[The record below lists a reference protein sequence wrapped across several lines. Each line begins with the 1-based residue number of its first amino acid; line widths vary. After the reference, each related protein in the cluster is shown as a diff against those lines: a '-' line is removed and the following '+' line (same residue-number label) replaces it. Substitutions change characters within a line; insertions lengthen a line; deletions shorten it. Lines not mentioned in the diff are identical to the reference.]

1 MIENQKKE
9 MLEINK
15 NEINEKAEIDKK
27 LNVFYNQVNF
37 INNSLDIIRNRIF
50 NLIITRMY
58 ISDIKFD
65 YQQILDNITNSINDI
80 DKNYIELVNSL
91 NLSFGDKYEKINS
104 YIQQDNFK
112 NQNKKSN
119 KKDKKLNEKDYICS
133 ELKTIVETIEENLTD

>member
-15 NEINEKAEIDKK
+15 NDINEKAEIDKK

-65 YQQILDNITNSINDI
+65 YQQILDNITNSINEI
-80 DKNYIELVNSL
+80 DKNYIDLVNSL
-91 NLSFGDKYEKINS
+91 NLSFGDKHEKINS
-104 YIQQDNFK
+104 YIEQNNFK
-112 NQNKKSN
+112 NQNKKNN
-119 KKDKKLNEKDYICS
+119 KKDKKLSEKDFTCS

>member
-27 LNVFYNQVNF
+27 LNVFYNQINF

-58 ISDIKFD
+58 IKDINFN
-65 YQQILDNITNSINDI
+65 YQTILDNITNSINEI

-91 NLSFGDKYEKINS
+91 NLSFGDKNEKINN
-104 YIQQDNFK
+104 YIKQNSFK
-112 NQNKKSN
+112 NQNKKNN
-119 KKDKKLNEKDYICS
+119 KKDKKLSEKDFTCS
-133 ELKTIVETIEENLTD
+133 ELKTIVETTEENLTD

>member
-27 LNVFYNQVNF
+27 LNVFYNQINF

-58 ISDIKFD
+58 ISDIQFD
-65 YQQILDNITNSINDI
+65 YQQILDNITNSINEI
-80 DKNYIELVNSL
+80 DKNYIDLVNSL
-91 NLSFGDKYEKINS
+91 NLSFGDKHEKINS
-104 YIQQDNFK
+104 YIEQNNIK
-112 NQNKKSN
+112 NKDKKNN
-119 KKDKKLNEKDYICS
+119 KKDKKLNEKDLICS
-133 ELKTIVETIEENLTD
+133 ELKTIVETTEENLID

>member
-27 LNVFYNQVNF
+27 LNVFYNQINF

-58 ISDIKFD
+58 IKDINFN
-65 YQQILDNITNSINDI
+65 YQIILDNITNSINEI

-91 NLSFGDKYEKINS
+91 NLSFGDKNEKINN
-104 YIQQDNFK
+104 YIKQNSFK
-112 NQNKKSN
+112 NQNKKNN
-119 KKDKKLNEKDYICS
+119 KKDKKLSEKDFTCS
-133 ELKTIVETIEENLTD
+133 ELKTTAEIIEENLTD

>member
-15 NEINEKAEIDKK
+15 NDINEKAEIDKK
-27 LNVFYNQVNF
+27 LNVFYNQLNF

-65 YQQILDNITNSINDI
+65 YQQILDNITNSINEI
-80 DKNYIELVNSL
+80 DKNYIDLVNSL

-104 YIQQDNFK
+104 YIQQNNFK
-112 NQNKKSN
+112 NQNKKNN

-133 ELKTIVETIEENLTD
+133 ELKTTAEIIEENLTD

>member
-27 LNVFYNQVNF
+27 LNVFYNQINF

-58 ISDIKFD
+58 IKDINFN
-65 YQQILDNITNSINDI
+65 YQIILDNITNSINEI

-91 NLSFGDKYEKINS
+91 NLSFGDKNEKINN
-104 YIQQDNFK
+104 YIKQNSFK
-112 NQNKKSN
+112 NQNKKNN
-119 KKDKKLNEKDYICS
+119 KKDKKLSEKDFTCS
-133 ELKTIVETIEENLTD
+133 ELKTIVETTEENLTD